1 MFNTKNRFG
10 AVTIFLH
17 WVTAV
22 AIIGLFAVG
31 WYMIDLSYYDS
42 MSKVLLDSHKSI
54 GILLAILLAFRL
66 LWNAFNRRP
75 DPVAGS
81 TKLDSLLARAA
92 HYSLHLLMVL
102 IVVSGYLISTAKGGS
117 ISVFDWFEVPA
128 TLSGIP
134 NQEDIAGEI
143 HKILA
148 YAIIG
153 LAALH
158 TAAALKHHFI
168 DKDETLRRMIGV
180 RSRDS

>member
-10 AVTIFLH
+10 AVSIFLH
-17 WVTAV
+17 WVTAA
-22 AIIGLFAVG
+22 AIFGLFAVG

-42 MSKVLLDSHKSI
+42 MSKVLLESHRSI
-54 GILLAILLAFRL
+54 GILLGLLLAFRL

-81 TKLDSLLARAA
+81 TKLDGVMAKMA
-92 HYSLHLLMVL
+92 HYTMHLLMVL
-102 IVVSGYLISTAKGGS
+102 IVVSGYLISTAKGAS

-128 TLSGIP
+128 TLSGIT

>member
-10 AVTIFLH
+10 AVTILLH
-17 WVTAV
+17 WVSAI

-54 GILLAILLAFRL
+54 GMLLAILLAFRL
-66 LWNAFNRRP
+66 LWNAFNLRP
-75 DPVAGS
+75 EPVAGS
-81 TKLDSLLARAA
+81 TKLDSLMARTA
-92 HYSLHLLMVL
+92 HYALHLLMVL

-117 ISVFDWFEVPA
+117 IGVFDWFEVPA

>member
-1 MFNTKNRFG
+1 MFNSSNSFG
-10 AVTIFLH
+10 AVAIFLH
-17 WVTAV
+17 WITAV
-22 AIIGLFAVG
+22 AIFGLFAVG
-31 WYMIDLSYYDS
+31 WSMIGLSYYDS
-42 MSKVLLDSHKSI
+42 MAKVLLDAHRSV

-66 LWNAFNRRP
+66 LWSAFNRRP

-81 TKLDSLLARAA
+81 KKLDTIMARTA

-102 IVVSGYLISTAKGGS
+102 IVVSGYLISTAKGAS
-117 ISVFDWFEVPA
+117 ISVFEWFEVPA
-128 TLSGIP
+128 TLGGIP

-153 LAALH
+153 LATLH
-158 TAAALKHHFI
+158 TAAAFKHHFI

-180 RSRDS
+180 GPREL